1 MSTVDDL
8 ITLLQQD
15 YQSLNTLHELLMQ
28 EKDLLRDGEAQSL
41 ERLTKEKSVLLE
53 QVREQAKSKI
63 RLLVQMGYRPEQGSP
78 SRYIQASGMTPLIE
92 AWQAAEAALTACQEL
107 NSTNSRVVYHLQ
119 QRLGRLTDIIR
130 GSSAQAKL
138 YGASG
143 EQTSVGQRNKLASA

>member
-15 YQSLNTLHELLMQ
+15 CQSLNTLHELLMQ
-28 EKDLLRDGEAQSL
+28 EKNLLRDGEAQIL
-41 ERLTKEKSVLLE
+41 EQLTKEKSTLLE

-78 SRYIQASGMTPLIE
+78 SRYIQISGITPLIE
-92 AWQAAEAALTACQEL
+92 AWQAAETALASCQEL
-107 NSTNSRVVYHLQ
+107 NSINSRVVTHLQ

-130 GSSAQAKL
+130 GSSGQAKL

-143 EQTSVGQRNKLASA
+143 EQTSIGQRNKLASA